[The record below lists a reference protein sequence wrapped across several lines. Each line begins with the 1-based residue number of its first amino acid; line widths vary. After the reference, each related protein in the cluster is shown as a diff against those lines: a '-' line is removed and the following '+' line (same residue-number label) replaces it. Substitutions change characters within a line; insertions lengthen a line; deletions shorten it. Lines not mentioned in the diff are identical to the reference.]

1 MTEQP
6 VDGRLCTA
14 KHQLVVQ
21 TYVVQEHSGVY
32 HYEIILAPDAGPD
45 SPRTML
51 RTRDE
56 AAYDFAL
63 AIEGNPAARVTA
75 TFHHA
80 KRGSY
85 RYRVLDSLVLGAAA

>member
-6 VDGRLCTA
+6 VDDRLCTA

-32 HYEIILAPDAGPD
+32 HYEIILAPDAAPD
-45 SPRTML
+45 SPRTNL

-56 AAYDFAL
+56 QAYDFAL
-63 AIEGNPAARVTA
+63 AIEGNPSARVTA

-85 RYRVLDSLVLGAAA
+85 RYRVLDSIVMGAAA